1 MTTEQKA
8 TGDMPLA
15 WFKSSYSGSD
25 GGNCIE
31 VAHEATGVRVRDSK
45 VVDGPQLAL
54 SSSGWAG
61 FIEQLTR
68 EIR

>member
-8 TGDMPLA
+8 TGEVPLA

-25 GGNCIE
+25 GGNCVE

-45 VVDGPQLAL
+45 VVDGPQL
-54 SSSGWAG
+54 SVSGASWAG
-61 FIEQLTR
+61 LIEQVTKGQR
-68 EIR
+68 